1 MASTYWPDA
10 NPIGRTFF
18 FGGRDT
24 IPVEVIGVVGD
35 VRESGLENDP
45 SPQMYFPA
53 KSNLD
58 INLALVVRGTGR
70 TGALLNTI
78 TRAVRTV
85 DPAQPVYNV
94 RMMDDVIGASIAA
107 RRANTLL
114 ITLFGLLA
122 LLISALGVYAVTANA
137 VSQRFREFGIRAAL
151 GATRASLLRLVGSEL
166 ALVVGGGIVTGA
178 AIAWAAARV
187 MESLVYG
194 ITIHDPPTYATA
206 PLLLIVAAAAA
217 TIVPA
222 HRAMGVQPVEV
233 MRAD

>member
-166 ALVVGGGIVTGA
+166 AEQSREVWLA
-178 AIAWAAARV
+178 ADHSKFNRPAMVELARLDHLDRLFTDAA
-187 MESLVYG
+187 
-194 ITIHDPPTYATA
+194 PP
-206 PLLLIVAAAAA
+206 PPFPQLLAEAAVQCNVAA
-217 TIVPA
+217 
-222 HRAMGVQPVEV
+222 
-233 MRAD
+233 